1 VWYFLLWATGPALIL
16 AGIAV
21 LIALLVEHGFTSAT
35 RWQIWLRFPN
45 TTTVLMVAGLI
56 AIQVYLYTTASR
68 SSLRFYPGLPDGVD
82 QLGTI
87 ATGLAVLPLVLR
99 YLERQVIASPLVI
112 GIVIWTHSYTN
123 MTVVIGILL
132 AAIIGWWLLRIRPAG
147 AYADANHP
155 ATVLANELEDPSPA
169 AAPSVR

>member
-1 VWYFLLWATGPALIL
+1 
-16 AGIAV
+16 
-21 LIALLVEHGFTSAT
+21 
-35 RWQIWLRFPN
+35 
-45 TTTVLMVAGLI
+45 MVAGLI

-68 SSLRFYPGLPDGVD
+68 YSLRFYPGLPDGVD

-87 ATGLAVLPLVLR
+87 AAGLAVLPLVLR
-99 YLERQVIASPLVI
+99 YIERQVIASPLVI
-112 GIVIWTHSYTN
+112 GVVIWTHSYTN

-147 AYADANHP
+147 AYADPNHP